1 VSAICPQAGADSNP
15 AVSSRAWPPQEASQ
29 RASRAARFSRAHKT
43 AARDQGTPEVQRH
56 RAKLVNG
63 SPPEPSGSGLAIMQ
77 AADVITVE
85 HARAAHQYTILAAD
99 TPAQGVEELIAKA
112 WELGGQG
119 F

>member
-1 VSAICPQAGADSNP
+1 
-15 AVSSRAWPPQEASQ
+15 
-29 RASRAARFSRAHKT
+29 
-43 AARDQGTPEVQRH
+43 
-56 RAKLVNG
+56 
-63 SPPEPSGSGLAIMQ
+63 MQ